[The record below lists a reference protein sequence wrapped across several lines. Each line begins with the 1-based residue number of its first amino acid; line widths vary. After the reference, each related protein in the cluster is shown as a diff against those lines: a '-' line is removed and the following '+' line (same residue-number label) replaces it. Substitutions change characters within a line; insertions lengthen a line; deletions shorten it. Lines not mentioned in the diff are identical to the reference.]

1 MNEKINRLKNKKLAL
16 NPYVFEK
23 PSLSSISIKLLVLLF
38 LQILCL
44 FFTKSY
50 SALNVIF
57 ISLIASVLSSVIN
70 VFFNS
75 QRKISTML
83 VIVQGIL
90 IGMFIPENYPLFS
103 VFTISFIILFSA
115 KYFFED
121 MENAWLN
128 IVAFAVLV
136 AWFIGERFF
145 PHFMIS
151 TDLLMQKNPSVLL
164 IQNGTFPIYNFDV
177 SITSFLNN
185 SLFSKINV
193 VLPEGIISILCDSQ
207 SSIPAFRFNLLTIV
221 ASVCLF
227 ADGSFSPTIPS
238 VFLIV
243 YLLLVRL
250 FLPMFV
256 GGAFNSGDILLALF
270 SSGTLFTSVFLLQ
283 WFGTTPISLCGKVF
297 YGIIAGIL
305 AFFIVGCGTSSI
317 GMIYTV
323 ILCNVACIIIK
334 ILEEK
339 HNEKKVKKLITEI

>member
-115 KYFFED
+115 IDPPKNQHKQQADKSTRCRQQNTSYK
-121 MENAWLN
+121 
-128 IVAFAVLV
+128 
-136 AWFIGERFF
+136 IGFN
-145 PHFMIS
+145 PIPQS
-151 TDLLMQKNPSVLL
+151 T
-164 IQNGTFPIYNFDV
+164 
-177 SITSFLNN
+177 
-185 SLFSKINV
+185 
-193 VLPEGIISILCDSQ
+193 
-207 SSIPAFRFNLLTIV
+207 
-221 ASVCLF
+221 
-227 ADGSFSPTIPS
+227 
-238 VFLIV
+238 V
-243 YLLLVRL
+243 Y
-250 FLPMFV
+250 
-256 GGAFNSGDILLALF
+256 
-270 SSGTLFTSVFLLQ
+270 Q
-283 WFGTTPISLCGKVF
+283 
-297 YGIIAGIL
+297 
-305 AFFIVGCGTSSI
+305 
-317 GMIYTV
+317 
-323 ILCNVACIIIK
+323 
-334 ILEEK
+334 
-339 HNEKKVKKLITEI
+339 H